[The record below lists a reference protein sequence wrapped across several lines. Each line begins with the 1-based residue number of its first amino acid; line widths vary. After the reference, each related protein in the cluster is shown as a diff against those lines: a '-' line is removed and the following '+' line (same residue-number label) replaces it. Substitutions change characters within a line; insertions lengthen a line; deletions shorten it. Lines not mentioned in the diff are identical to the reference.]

1 MRQLKVM
8 YKLEDS
14 IRGQSRTGFAGFTLV
29 ELMIAL
35 AVLVILL
42 AVGIPQSVGIVTN
55 NRVTSQANE
64 LMETFSVARSEAIKR
79 TAEVRVVPNNAANW
93 GQGWTLV
100 ADVNRDGDFTDAGD
114 VLRIGSPLEG
124 GSTLTAD
131 AANSLTNN
139 YVAFGSLGSLEP
151 LGDTFAYQLKGS
163 HCEGSQVRL
172 VTVAATGRV
181 EISRLNCP

>member
-64 LMETFSVARSEAIKR
+64 LMEAFSVARSEAINR
-79 TAEVRVVPNNAANW
+79 TAEVRVVPNDAGDW
-93 GQGWTLV
+93 GKGWSLV
-100 ADVNRDGDFTDAGD
+100 ADVNKDGDYTDAGD
-114 VLRIGSPLEG
+114 VLRIGNPLEG

-151 LGDTFAYQLKGS
+151 LGDTFAHQLKGS
-163 HCEGSQVRL
+163 NCVGSQVRL